1 MLALLVSRLDGNQQ
15 KAPLM
20 NVLREGLEMT
30 AASMGCHG

>member
-15 KAPLM
+15 SPLM